1 MSFQELKTRLEW
13 FVEEKGKL
21 EDAETEVRDVRSDT
35 EAIQFNIPA
44 DTLLGEVKTSYDDLR
59 SALLDEMNV
68 SLDAGGDL
76 LDSLESAISE
86 TGRNYLQMEAQ
97 NTEYAAQISILIA
110 TSGL

>member
-1 MSFQELKTRLEW
+1 MSFEELRTRLGW
-13 FVEEKGKL
+13 FVQEKGKL
-21 EDAETEVRDVRSDT
+21 EDAESAVRGVRSDT
-35 EAIQFNIPA
+35 EAIQFNLPA
-44 DTLLGEVKTSYDDLR
+44 DTALGEVKTAYDDLR

-76 LDSLESAISE
+76 LDSLESAISQ

-97 NTEYAAQISILIA
+97 NTEYAAQIAFLIE